1 MKAKTLIKSGLT
13 SLCIFFT
20 SQGIAM
26 SKVPTKF
33 DWLAT
38 ESAPSHYP
46 MEIIQGEFFYHG
58 QGGSRYI
65 PSGGTLRAG
74 WGNFISTHV
83 GGDELYPLPDK
94 VKIIFFSYTENQFY
108 QGEFNLPYEKML
120 NTFREGVAANKEF
133 PLYRRV
139 MVGVAPGG
147 SVAVWLA
154 GSKVTE
160 IFFGQAEKID
170 LKYGRVL
177 GLQFAN
183 KEEEDAL
190 IYKQLIDV
198 LKPEELEALKKNG
211 VPFGLWSRY
220 RKEYLWNFK
229 SGNAVAFKE
238 ELIGVRYLK
247 GDSDRVSFP
256 FESEFLKTPRPLPR
270 RISLTPQFTS
280 KNTNFVIYFDEYE
293 LMDAFEK
300 LGANGEIVT
309 IECST
314 KMPRE
319 ESRFRVYN
327 DKNSI
332 ELKKTV
338 VSYR

>member
-1 MKAKTLIKSGLT
+1 M
-13 SLCIFFT
+13 
-20 SQGIAM
+20 
-26 SKVPTKF
+26 
-33 DWLAT
+33 
-38 ESAPSHYP
+38 
-46 MEIIQGEFFYHG
+46 
-58 QGGSRYI
+58 
-65 PSGGTLRAG
+65 
-74 WGNFISTHV
+74 
-83 GGDELYPLPDK
+83 
-94 VKIIFFSYTENQFY
+94 
-108 QGEFNLPYEKML
+108 
-120 NTFREGVAANKEF
+120 
-133 PLYRRV
+133 
-139 MVGVAPGG
+139 
-147 SVAVWLA
+147 
-154 GSKVTE
+154 
-160 IFFGQAEKID
+160 
-170 LKYGRVL
+170 

-183 KEEEDAL
+183 KEEEDAF

-309 IECST
+309 IECSA

-338 VSYR
+338 VSDR